1 MTAVL
6 ITGASSGIGR
16 ACALR
21 LAAEG
26 LTVFAA
32 VRKPQDGLALQREA
46 HGPVRPVLLDVT
58 DGRSVESAARE
69 VDAEVGRAGLAGL
82 VNNAGVG
89 HSGPLEYF
97 PLDVMRR
104 QFEINVLGPIAV
116 TQAFLPLIRRARGRI
131 VNMGSVGDRITM
143 PFGGPLC
150 ASKRALAALTE
161 AMRLELR
168 PWGIHVCL
176 IEPGSIATPAVEKF
190 AAEGRKVL
198 TELPPEG
205 ARRYGEMFR
214 KFLDRAM
221 ARERAGSSPDVV
233 ATAVMRALAARRPRT
248 RYVVGKDARLLARL
262 ARLPDRLLDGLRLR
276 LFGLPTAFGAL
287 AARTQA

>member
-1 MTAVL
+1 MDTVL

-16 ACALR
+16 ACALK

-26 LTVFAA
+26 FKVFAG
-32 VRKPQDGLALQREA
+32 VRGQHDGDALRSEA
-46 HGPVRPVLLDVT
+46 HGSLHPVLLDVG
-58 DGRSVESAARE
+58 DARSVENAVRAIE
-69 VDAEVGRAGLAGL
+69 EDAGRSGLAGL
-82 VNNAGVG
+82 VDNAGIG
-89 HSGPLEYF
+89 YSGPLEYF
-97 PLDVMRR
+97 PIEDMRR
-104 QFEINVLGPIAV
+104 QFEVNVLGPVAV

-150 ASKRALAALTE
+150 ASKIALATLTE

-190 AAEGRKVL
+190 AAEGEKL
-198 TELPPEG
+198 LSALPPEG
-205 ARRYGEMFR
+205 AGRYGEMFR
-214 KFLDRAM
+214 EFLCRVM
-221 ARERAGSSPDVV
+221 ERERAGSPPDVV
-233 ATAVMRALAARRPRT
+233 ATAVLTALTANRPRT
-248 RYVVGKDARLLARL
+248 RYVVGKHARFLTQLAH
-262 ARLPDRLLDGLRLR
+262 LPDRWLDGLRLR

-287 AARTQA
+287 APRSQE